1 LLYLNKGE
9 INMRSL
15 MLAATLSL
23 VACGDKE
30 EEDTS
35 VEEVEEAE
43 ETGEAEEEE
52 SSEESE
58 EETGGE
64 E

>member
-1 LLYLNKGE
+1 
-9 INMRSL
+9 MRSL

-35 VEEVEEAE
+35 VEEVEEVEEAE

>member
-1 LLYLNKGE
+1 
-9 INMRSL
+9 MRSL

>member
-1 LLYLNKGE
+1 
-9 INMRSL
+9 MRSL

-43 ETGEAEEEE
+43 EVEE

>member
-9 INMRSL
+9 IDMRSL

-43 ETGEAEEEE
+43 DTEEEE

>member
-1 LLYLNKGE
+1 
-9 INMRSL
+9 MRSL

-43 ETGEAEEEE
+43 EAEETGEAEEEE

>member
-1 LLYLNKGE
+1 
-9 INMRSL
+9 MRSL

-35 VEEVEEAE
+35 VEEVEEVEETEEAE
-43 ETGEAEEEE
+43 ETEEET
-52 SSEESE
+52 SEESE
-58 EETGGE
+58 EESEEEGGGE

>member
-1 LLYLNKGE
+1 
-9 INMRSL
+9 MRSL

-35 VEEVEEAE
+35 VEEVEEVEETE

-58 EETGGE
+58 EESGGE

>member
-1 LLYLNKGE
+1 
-9 INMRSL
+9 MRSL
-15 MLAATLSL
+15 MLAAALSL

-35 VEEVEEAE
+35 VEEVDETEETEEAE
-43 ETGEAEEEE
+43 ELEA
-52 SSEESE
+52 SE
-58 EETGGE
+58 EEAGGE

>member
-35 VEEVEEAE
+35 VEEVEE
-43 ETGEAEEEE
+43 TGEAEEEE

>member
-1 LLYLNKGE
+1 
-9 INMRSL
+9 MRSL

-35 VEEVEEAE
+35 VEKVEEAE
-43 ETGEAEEEE
+43 EVEE

>member
-1 LLYLNKGE
+1 
-9 INMRSL
+9 MRSL

-30 EEDTS
+30 EDTS

-43 ETGEAEEEE
+43 AAEEEE
-52 SSEESE
+52 ASEESE

>member
-1 LLYLNKGE
+1 
-9 INMRSL
+9 MRSL

-35 VEEVEEAE
+35 VEEVEEGEEAE
-43 ETGEAEEEE
+43 ETEEEE
-52 SSEESE
+52 TSEESE

>member
-1 LLYLNKGE
+1 
-9 INMRSL
+9 

-35 VEEVEEAE
+35 AEEVEEVEEAE
-43 ETGEAEEEE
+43 ETEEEE
-52 SSEESE
+52 TSEESE

>member
-1 LLYLNKGE
+1 
-9 INMRSL
+9 MRSL

-43 ETGEAEEEE
+43 EAEGTSETEEEE

>member
-1 LLYLNKGE
+1 
-9 INMRSL
+9 MRSL
-15 MLAATLSL
+15 IFAATLSL

-43 ETGEAEEEE
+43 EAEGTSETEEEE

>member
-1 LLYLNKGE
+1 
-9 INMRSL
+9 MRSL

-43 ETGEAEEEE
+43 EAEETVEAEEEE

-58 EETGGE
+58 EEAGGE

>member
-1 LLYLNKGE
+1 
-9 INMRSL
+9 MRSL

-35 VEEVEEAE
+35 VEEVEEVEETEEAE
-43 ETGEAEEEE
+43 ETEEET
-52 SSEESE
+52 SEESE

>member
-1 LLYLNKGE
+1 
-9 INMRSL
+9 MRL
-15 MLAATLSL
+15 MVLTAILSL

-30 EEDTS
+30 EDTS
-35 VEEVEEAE
+35 VEVVEEVEETE
-43 ETGEAEEEE
+43 ETEEEE
-52 SSEESE
+52 TSEESE

>member
-1 LLYLNKGE
+1 
-9 INMRSL
+9 MRSL

-43 ETGEAEEEE
+43 EAEETEEAEEEE

>member
-1 LLYLNKGE
+1 
-9 INMRSL
+9 MRSL

-35 VEEVEEAE
+35 VEEVEEVEEAE
-43 ETGEAEEEE
+43 ETEEEE
-52 SSEESE
+52 TSEESE

>member
-1 LLYLNKGE
+1 
-9 INMRSL
+9 MRSL

-43 ETGEAEEEE
+43 EAEETGEAEEEE

-58 EETGGE
+58 EEPGGE

>member
-1 LLYLNKGE
+1 
-9 INMRSL
+9 MRSL
-15 MLAATLSL
+15 ILAATLSL

-35 VEEVEEAE
+35 VEEIEEAEEVEETEEAE
-43 ETGEAEEEE
+43 ET
-52 SSEESE
+52 E

>member
-1 LLYLNKGE
+1 LLYLKKGE

-30 EEDTS
+30 EDTATEE

-43 ETGEAEEEE
+43 AVEETEEAEETEE
-52 SSEESE
+52 
-58 EETGGE
+58 GE
-64 E
+64 

>member
-1 LLYLNKGE
+1 
-9 INMRSL
+9 MRL
-15 MLAATLSL
+15 MVLTAILSL

-30 EEDTS
+30 EDTS
-35 VEEVEEAE
+35 VEEVEETE
-43 ETGEAEEEE
+43 ETEEEE
-52 SSEESE
+52 TSEESE

>member
-1 LLYLNKGE
+1 MVL
-9 INMRSL
+9 I
-15 MLAATLSL
+15 AALSL

-35 VEEVEEAE
+35 VVEDVEETE
-43 ETGEAEEEE
+43 ET
-52 SSEESE
+52 EESE

>member
-1 LLYLNKGE
+1 
-9 INMRSL
+9 MRSL

-43 ETGEAEEEE
+43 EAEETREAEEEE